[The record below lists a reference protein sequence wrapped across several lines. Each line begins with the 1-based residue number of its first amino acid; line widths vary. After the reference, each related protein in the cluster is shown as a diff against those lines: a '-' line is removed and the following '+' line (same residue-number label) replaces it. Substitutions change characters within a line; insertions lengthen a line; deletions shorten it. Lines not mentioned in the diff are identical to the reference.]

1 MSLERR
7 GPKHSTSV
15 PSSVGVAVPLS
26 VDVNKVAPVVPN
38 PVQGVAL
45 KALPDP
51 QRRGKPTVLCTRAHS
66 LLPPTL
72 QMVIPL
78 MFPMLHLKVKVSP
91 GHVEGGAVNCPATSP
106 EDVIVT
112 IIWTVR

>member
-26 VDVNKVAPVVPN
+26 VDVNKVASVVPN
-38 PVQGVAL
+38 PVQGLAL

-51 QRRGKPTVLCTRAHS
+51 QGRGKPLVLCIRAHS
-66 LLPPTL
+66 LPPTL

-78 MFPMLHLKVKVSP
+78 MSPTLHMKVKVSP
-91 GHVEGGAVNCPATSP
+91 GHVGRAAVNCPVTSP
-106 EDVIVT
+106 GGQIIT